1 MKVPPRRQI
10 GTAHAHRQ
18 EGVPPRVRRLHDL
31 PREQPLKARKLHVA
45 QAGDV
50 RVRKDRLQE
59 GQLRPRLHLLI
70 QQLNQ
75 NLPITPTPIIPQLN

>member
-1 MKVPPRRQI
+1 
-10 GTAHAHRQ
+10 
-18 EGVPPRVRRLHDL
+18 
-31 PREQPLKARKLHVA
+31 LHVA